1 MCKPQFSLSPG
12 STYEH
17 RRWLR
22 RGGGRGGGL
31 SPFRAVQY
39 NLFPI
44 NRPKT
49 HYATCFA
56 LPPERQVFV
65 VSDEEDEESDE
76 VIDYKIGTPRRHRL
90 LPAIRE
96 VGRFFLRSV
105 WITVKVVIN
114 GRRWVEGGEI
124 YLSIPFGHYSRYSL
138 LVFSTCIWAR
148 FTILN
153 YLNRFQLR

>member
-1 MCKPQFSLSPG
+1 MA
-12 STYEH
+12 
-17 RRWLR
+17 W
-22 RGGGRGGGL
+22 GGGGGL
-31 SPFRAVQY
+31 SPFRAVHY
-39 NLFPI
+39 NPFPI

-96 VGRFFLRSV
+96 VGRVIVLV
-105 WITVKVVIN
+105 GHCIGWIKVKVVIN
-114 GRRWVEGGEI
+114 GRRCVEGGEI
-124 YLSIPFGHYSRYSL
+124 YLSVPFGHLGKVHYSKLFKS
-138 LVFSTCIWAR
+138 FSVEIDPCL
-148 FTILN
+148 F
-153 YLNRFQLR
+153 